1 MPRNVSLNS
10 ETKKYGSRW
19 ELAPV
24 SRSRCMPSGD
34 SGLFGGATSR
44 YPTRGSRPRTTASPI
59 RISGWWTGSTWGFLS
74 MPTYLRT
81 NRPGCSRLPRG
92 VPSIACW
99 FRKSRFAR
107 SCLFPFLRR
116 VPSGVAA
123 VIIEQ
128 GSSTVLNGTQGGLSQ
143 ISPSSGR
150 TGLLPYVA

>member
-1 MPRNVSLNS
+1 M
-10 ETKKYGSRW
+10 
-19 ELAPV
+19 
-24 SRSRCMPSGD
+24 
-34 SGLFGGATSR
+34 GGACASVTVQKYAER
-44 YPTRGSRPRTTASPI
+44 RQWTLRGVHVDVSYARVPAEDYGKSATNI
-59 RISGWWTGSTWGFLS
+59 GMVDRIDMGVLS
-74 MPTYLRT
+74 MATYLRT
-81 NRPGCSRLPRG
+81 YRPGCSRLPRG

-116 VPSGVAA
+116 APSGVAA
-123 VIIEQ
+123 VITEQ